1 MNNQYRFMRP
11 PKAIRRPSVQLDNVV
26 LVPGNLL
33 PYKNQYQE
41 IANGLPKG
49 GILIVLPQELS
60 SRRAF
65 EKTAE
70 QLKNQGR
77 RIATISA
84 ERFAQP
90 AATLALQP
98 PLLSDS

>member
-11 PKAIRRPSVQLDNVV
+11 PKAIRRPSVQLDNVA
-26 LVPGNLL
+26 LVPGNLP

-49 GILIVLPQELS
+49 DILIVLPQELS

-65 EKTAE
+65 EKTAV
-70 QLKNQGR
+70 QLKNKGH

-84 ERFAQP
+84 ERFA
-90 AATLALQP
+90 
-98 PLLSDS
+98 